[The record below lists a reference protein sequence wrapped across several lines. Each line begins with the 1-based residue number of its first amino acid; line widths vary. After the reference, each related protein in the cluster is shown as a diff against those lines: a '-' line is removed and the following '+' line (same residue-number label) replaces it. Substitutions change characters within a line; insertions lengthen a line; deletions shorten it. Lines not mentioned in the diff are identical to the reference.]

1 MSRIKIAGMAVIAV
15 TALCALGPSV
25 AGARSLVLLEE
36 KGGPLPTEAL
46 VGFFVEFSEAECVIE
61 GYAFVGANSTHK
73 DLLVNPFSLAYCED
87 EQVPS
92 GIKEIT
98 LSSSGNGSLLAAPGS
113 PIRIEPPLS
122 GCVYEFKKLAGF
134 FTSPGPLRIKG
145 EARGKLSKAL
155 SISKGCE
162 TKLLTEFTAVLE
174 IESEVPLR

>member
-1 MSRIKIAGMAVIAV
+1 MGRSKIASLTIIAATV
-15 TALCALGPSV
+15 ACALGPGV

-36 KGGPLPTEAL
+36 EGGPLPSEAL

-61 GYAFVGANSTHK
+61 GYAYVAVNSAHK
-73 DLLVNPFSLAYCED
+73 DFLGNPFSLAYCED

-92 GIKEIT
+92 GTKEIT
-98 LSSSGNGSLLAAPGS
+98 LTSSGNGSLLASPGS

-145 EARGKLSKAL
+145 EARGKLAKAL
-155 SISKGCE
+155 STSKGCE
-162 TKLLTEFTAVLE
+162 AKLLTEFNAVLE
-174 IESEVPLR
+174 IESEVH